1 MKRFMLVVVLF
12 VCTTFS
18 YSQKSICGV
27 DFGSSYEAAKSILEG
42 KFGKAEVEKNNEI
55 CYFDREYAGYNFY
68 AIWFS
73 FQSDGYNTYF
83 NECYF
88 ADRFTDITLAKKFKN
103 ILLAKLSAK
112 YDTPTTGIDDK
123 GLPWAIGGV
132 SPVSDYEP
140 GYHLFITKDDK
151 DKFYYVHLSYGP
163 YNYANEEF

>member
-1 MKRFMLVVVLF
+1 MYDKDEIKQNITIEQMIDIVEALGASTPIVRSEILMIEN
-12 VCTTFS
+12 
-18 YSQKSICGV
+18 ICHNLPGESR
-27 DFGSSYEAAKSILEG
+27 GHKLY
-42 KFGKAEVEKNNEI
+42 
-55 CYFDREYAGYNFY
+55 YYDREYAGFGFD
-68 AIWFS
+68 AIIFT

-83 NECYF
+83 NECHF
-88 ADRFTDITLAKKFKN
+88 VDRFTDITLAKKFKN

-123 GLPWAIGGV
+123 GLPWALGGV

-151 DKFYYVHLSYGP
+151 DKFYYVHLRYGP